1 MKKFTTLTSR
11 VVPLV
16 VDNIDTDQIIP
27 ARFLK
32 TTDKDGLG
40 AVLFCDWRYEDEVAD
55 LEAAGRASAK
65 NAFTLNDSRYQG
77 AQILLAGNN
86 FGCGSSREH
95 APWALMDWGFK
106 AIISTSYADI
116 FQNNSLKNGLLPV
129 AIEESKHSELFDLVE
144 GNPNLEITID
154 LGAQSITYGN
164 GHHAEFDIDPFAKL
178 SLMEGVDQLGYLL
191 SMDERI
197 TEFEAK
203 HDQL

>member
-1 MKKFTTLTSR
+1 MKKFHTLTSR
-11 VVPLV
+11 AVTLDEKDV
-16 VDNIDTDQIIP
+16 DTDQIIP

-32 TTDKDGLG
+32 TTSKYGLG
-40 AVLFCDWRYEDEVAD
+40 EHLFEDWR
-55 LEAAGRASAK
+55 K
-65 NAFTLNDSRYQG
+65 NPDGSKKPDFVFNRPDVQG
-77 AQILLAGNN
+77 AQILLTGSN

-106 AIISTSYADI
+106 AIVSTSYADI

-129 AIEESKHSELFDLVE
+129 AIDESKYSELLDLVE
-144 GNPNLEITID
+144 ESPNLEITID

-191 SMDERI
+191 SMDEKI

-203 HDQL
+203 HDQVQIHRDL

>member
-1 MKKFTTLTSR
+1 MKKFHTLTSR
-11 VVPLV
+11 AVTLDEKDV
-16 VDNIDTDQIIP
+16 DTDQIIP

-32 TTDKDGLG
+32 TTSKYGLG
-40 AVLFCDWRYEDEVAD
+40 EHLFEDWR
-55 LEAAGRASAK
+55 K
-65 NAFTLNDSRYQG
+65 NPDGSKKPDFVFNRPDVQG
-77 AQILLAGNN
+77 AQILLTGSN

-106 AIISTSYADI
+106 AIVSTSYADI
-116 FQNNSLKNGLLPV
+116 FQNNSIKNGLLPV
-129 AIEESKHSELFDLVE
+129 AIDESKYSELLDLVE
-144 GNPNLEITID
+144 ESPNLEITID

-191 SMDERI
+191 SMDEKI

-203 HDQL
+203 HDQV

>member
-1 MKKFTTLTSR
+1 MNKFHTLNSH
-11 VVPLV
+11 VVPLGQKDV
-16 VDNIDTDQIIP
+16 DTDQIIP

-32 TTDKDGLG
+32 TTSKEGLG
-40 AVLFCDWRYEDEVAD
+40 EHLFEDWR
-55 LEAAGRASAK
+55 K
-65 NAFTLNDSRYQG
+65 NPDGSVKPDFVLNRPDIQG
-77 AQILLAGNN
+77 AQILLAGSN